1 MYVSG
6 GFKWE
11 GRRVL
16 PLRPKMLSVIL
27 ENFAKSYVGAPG
39 GLAPSTT
46 GNPGSGPVFV
56 SR

>member
-11 GRRVL
+11 GRRVI
-16 PLRPKMLSVIL
+16 PLRPKMLLVIL

-39 GLAPSTT
+39 ALAPSTT
-46 GNPGSGPVFV
+46 GNPGSCPVFV